1 MKFTAIDEEK
11 KSEKKKKTKSK
22 DVFNS
27 LGFGFTAYFKM
38 VWVFIVL
45 FVVLTLINLPVML
58 IYKT

>member
-1 MKFTAIDEEK
+1 MKEK
-11 KSEKKKKTKSK
+11 KPKQK

-38 VWVFIVL
+38 VWVFILL
-45 FVVLTLINLPVML
+45 FVVLTLINLPVMF